1 MRFKYVSILIVF
13 LFFVLVCNTIIQTAP
28 VWHESSQLLAGLN
41 LWNFGRFDTQEVN
54 PPLVRA
60 IVTLPVLVLSPN
72 LDENKFNRPS
82 INRNEFEM
90 GEIFLKEN
98 TNKNRLL
105 FIVARLTN
113 LFFILIG
120 IIFCYIYADKLYGKT
135 SGCLVLSIL
144 CFSPFFLGH
153 GATIMNDIPTAL
165 MGMIAVFFFW
175 KWLKRPELL
184 ETIIAEIMLGLAEL
198 SKFTLLIFYPLFLI
212 LWLLYQLP
220 DYRLLGFKKI
230 VLPFGNLCILY
241 IVSIFVINC
250 GYLGDGTFTRLETFR
265 FKSMS
270 LTGKSTLREIP
281 YGGANRFEGTLLGKL
296 PVPIPASM
304 VRGIDLQK
312 YDFERG
318 MPSYLRGEWSDH
330 GWWYYYLYALLIKT
344 PLGTIG
350 LFLVAIFCTFFQK
363 GYNISWRDEMVILL
377 PGIVLLTFV
386 SSQTGFSIHSRYIIP
401 ALPFFFIWMSKVGKV
416 FLLRKL
422 FLQIFVSIFL
432 FWSIFSS
439 LWVYPHSISYFN
451 ELAAILPTPEDK
463 NYPHPSPEISEI
475 AWQKKTFFQ
484 KTKDILSVG
493 PRNGARH
500 LLDSNIDW
508 GQDLFNL
515 ERWYQK
521 HPEAKNLKIAYWGSY
536 PLELTTIP
544 SKVLPANE
552 PQPGWYALSVNYL
565 YDREKQYRYFL
576 NFEPIATA
584 GYSIYIYH
592 ITLEDANRTRRKMG
606 LQEIVRKM

>member
-1 MRFKYVSILIVF
+1 LIVF
-13 LFFVLVCNTIIQTAP
+13 LFFVLVCNTITQTTP

-41 LWNFGRFDTQEVN
+41 IWNFGRFDTQEVN
-54 PPLVRA
+54 PPLVRS
-60 IVTLPVLVLSPN
+60 IVTLPVLTLSPN
-72 LDENKFNRPS
+72 LDEKKFNRPS
-82 INRNEFEM
+82 INRNEFAM
-90 GEIFLKEN
+90 GEILLKEN
-98 TNKNRLL
+98 VGKERLL

-113 LFFILIG
+113 LVFILIG
-120 IIFCYIYADKLYGKT
+120 IIFCCVYATKLYGET
-135 SGCLVLSIL
+135 SGCLVLSII

-153 GATIMNDIPTAL
+153 SATIMNDIPTGL

-184 ETIIAEIMLGLAEL
+184 ETIIAGIMLGLAEL
-198 SKFTLLIFYPLFLI
+198 SKFTLLIFYPLFLV

-220 DYRLLGFKKI
+220 DYHLLRFKNI
-230 VLPFGNLCILY
+230 MLQFGNLCILY

-250 GYLGDGTFTRLETFR
+250 GYLGDGTFTQLEAFR
-265 FKSMS
+265 FKSIL
-270 LTGKSTLREIP
+270 LTGKSTLEKIP

-318 MPSYLRGEWSDH
+318 LPSYLRGEFSDH

-350 LFLVAIFCTFFQK
+350 LFLLAIFCTFFQK
-363 GYNISWRDEMVILL
+363 GYNASWRDEMVMLL

-386 SSQTGFSIHSRYIIP
+386 SSQTGFSVHSRYIIP
-401 ALPFFFIWMSKVGKV
+401 TLPFFFIWMSKVGKV
-416 FLLRKL
+416 FSQRKR
-422 FLQIFVSIFL
+422 FLQVLVSILF
-432 FWSIFSS
+432 FWSVVSS

-451 ELAAILPTPEDK
+451 ELAAILPTPKELLAPQEPK
-463 NYPHPSPEISEI
+463 GTPFIIS
-475 AWQKKTFFQ
+475 
-484 KTKDILSVG
+484 LLNSG
-493 PRNGARH
+493 SRNGGRH

-508 GQDLFNL
+508 GQDLFYL
-515 ERWYQK
+515 EKWSLQ
-521 HPEAKNLKIAYWGSY
+521 HPEVTKINTAVYGSY
-536 PLELTTIP
+536 PLEQTKIP
-544 SKVLPANE
+544 TKSMPPIND

-565 YDREKQYRYFL
+565 YDRKKQYRYFL
-576 NFEPIATA
+576 LFKPVVKT

-592 ITLEDANRTRRKMG
+592 ITLEDVNRVRREMG
-606 LQEIVRKM
+606 LPEIE

>member
-1 MRFKYVSILIVF
+1 MRLKCVSILIVL
-13 LFFVLVCNTIIQTAP
+13 LFFVLICNTIIQTTP

-54 PPLVRA
+54 PSLVRA
-60 IVTLPVLVLSPN
+60 IVTLPVLLFSPN
-72 LDENKFNRPS
+72 LDEKQFNRPT
-82 INRNEFEM
+82 INRNEFAM

-98 TNKNRLL
+98 IGKNRLL

-113 LFFILIG
+113 LIFILIG
-120 IIFCYIYADKLYGKT
+120 IIFCSIYTDKLYGKI

-144 CFSPFFLGH
+144 FFSPFFLGH

-165 MGMIAVFFFW
+165 LGIIAVFFFW

-184 ETIIAEIMLGLAEL
+184 ETIIAGIMLGFAEL
-198 SKFTLLIFYPLFLI
+198 SKFTLLIFYPLFLL
-212 LWLLYQLP
+212 LWLLYHLP

-230 VLPFGNLCILY
+230 ALQFGNLCILY
-241 IVSIFVINC
+241 VVSIFVINC
-250 GYLGDGTFTRLETFR
+250 GYLGGGTFTLLETFR
-265 FKSMS
+265 FKSIL
-270 LTGKSTLREIP
+270 LTGKLTLKEIP
-281 YGGANRFEGTLLGKL
+281 YAGANRFEGTLLGKL

-318 MPSYLRGEWSDH
+318 LPSYLRGTWSDH
-330 GWWYYYLYALLIKT
+330 GWGYYYLYALLIKT

-350 LFLVAIFCTFFQK
+350 LFLLAVFCTFFQK
-363 GYNISWRDEMVILL
+363 GYNILWRDEMVILL
-377 PGIVLLTFV
+377 PGITLLVFV
-386 SSQTGFSIHSRYIIP
+386 SSQTGFSVHSRYIIP
-401 ALPFFFIWMSKVGKV
+401 ALPFFFIWISKVGKAFSLKCPV
-416 FLLRKL
+416 VATLTAVLLA
-422 FLQIFVSIFL
+422 
-432 FWSIFSS
+432 WSVLSS
-439 LWVYPHSISYFN
+439 LSIYPHSLSYFN
-451 ELAAILPTPEDK
+451 ELAAILPTPEDQQ
-463 NYPHPSPEISEI
+463 YPQPIKTSS
-475 AWQKKTFFQ
+475 KTFWQ
-484 KTKDILSVG
+484 KTKRLLDSG

-508 GQDLFNL
+508 GQDLFYL

-521 HPEAKNLKIAYWGSY
+521 HPEAKEIRVAYWGSY
-536 PLELTTIP
+536 PLELTKIP
-544 SKVLPANE
+544 SNDMPPMND

-565 YDREKQYRYFL
+565 YDREKKYRYFL
-576 NFEPIATA
+576 NFEPIVTA

-592 ITLEDANRTRRKMG
+592 ITLEDANHVRHRMG